1 MPLASTPGQGG
12 GMAQDRPH
20 RLDDARAR
28 QRAALL
34 ARRSRARTRLPLEV
48 ALRLAMDPGTH
59 AATAHA
65 RRP

>member
-1 MPLASTPGQGG
+1 MPLASTPGQRG

-34 ARRSRARTRLPLEV
+34 ARRSRARTRLPLDV
-48 ALRLAMDPGTH
+48 ALRLTMDPAVH
-59 AATAHA
+59 AAAGA
-65 RRP
+65 DRRR